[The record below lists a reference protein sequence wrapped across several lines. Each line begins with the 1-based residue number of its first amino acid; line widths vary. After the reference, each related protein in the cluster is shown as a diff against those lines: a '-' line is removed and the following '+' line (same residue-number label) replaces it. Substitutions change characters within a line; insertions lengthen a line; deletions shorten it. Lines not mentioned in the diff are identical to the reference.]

1 MEGNSWRPAQ
11 GESAAASDGGSGDWR
26 TQLQP
31 EARHRIVNKIM
42 ETLKRHLPISVPEG
56 INELQKIA
64 IRFEEKIYTA
74 ASNQPDYLRKIS
86 LKMLSMENKSQHSA
100 SINPSISNSAVLNQN
115 SADPALLGVQ
125 SQANQGQP
133 LSVSMVNQP
142 SARQQILSQNI
153 QNNTLAMAQN
163 PANLSSALSSITGL
177 SQSNIS
183 GVSQISNLQNMP
195 GISQNSANN
204 SLGQTAAPDLYSNT
218 QRPMQGRQQ
227 QQQLIS
233 QQQHQTQNQLLL
245 QHQFQQQYMK
255 QKFQQS
261 SLLQPHVQQQQQ
273 QQSLMQTTQLQSS
286 QQPLMQIGSNFQSG
300 QSAMQQTQPGA
311 IQSAVQP
318 GLQQNQLSTVQQS
331 APSLLQQHPQS
342 IARQQQ
348 QSQSA
353 MLQQSTSMQQQ
364 PTSAPQQSNL
374 PMQQHQQQQIIGQ
387 QTNISNVQQTQLI
400 GQQTSATEMQQS
412 QRVSIQQNNLLN
424 MQQPHHLLNQ
434 HQQQQLGNQSNMSG
448 LQQQQ
453 QQQQQ
458 QQILGSLSNVSNMQP
473 HQRPMHIHQQPKTT
487 IQQQQ
492 QNQQAP
498 LAMLQPQGQQPQH
511 QSSQQQLLSQ
521 FQSQPASLQQQLVQ
535 QHPSS
540 MQREMQQRI
549 QASGLLSQ
557 NAIEQQ
563 KQFVQSQIG
572 LQEVSSSKAL
582 DSSAQTGHV
591 GIIDWQEEIYQ
602 KIKSMKELYFADLTE
617 LYQKIVLKL
626 QQLQHDVL
634 MPSVKTSEQFDKMKS
649 YKIMLERTL
658 HILQLPRSNIQ
669 LGLKDKLPLYEKQ
682 ITTFLATNK
691 KKVVPSQPPGQQQF
705 QHPGGHPQSM
715 SQQQS
720 SQVPQ
725 VQQHDNYANQQMNLQ
740 GSTTSVQPAAM
751 PSMQHGSVPLSTHF
765 GVPTPQQNMTNAL
778 QTGSAIDSAQGSSF
792 SSLQQGG
799 IASMQQG
806 GLVSGQ
812 GSINVPPQT
821 NANVMSNGSMNSL
834 QNNINSKQPSS
845 NAIQQQHFKQEQ
857 QQQQH
862 MQNQQLKQQFQQRN
876 MQQQIIQQQQKQQ
889 LLQVQQPLQQQLQ
902 QQQQKQHQTS
912 QLPVHQL
919 SQLNQSNEINE
930 LKFRQGPGVKP
941 GLYQQHF
948 LPNQRHSYYQQ
959 LKSGAAFPIS
969 SPQNFQASSPQ
980 ISHHSSPQLDQ
991 HSLLS
996 SQIKT
1001 GTPLQS
1007 ANSPF
1012 DPSPSTPIAP
1022 SPIPGD
1028 EKQISGI
1035 TSVPNAGRV
1044 GHQPTAVAPQA
1055 QSLAVTTPGIS
1066 ASPLLAEFTSPDG
1079 NQTNHTNSG
1088 AAKAITTERPFERLI
1103 KVIRS
1108 STPKALSSAV
1118 SDIGSV
1124 VSIIDRIAGSAP
1136 APGNGSRAAVG
1147 EDLVAMTKCRLQARS
1162 FMSQDGSATTK
1173 KMKRDTSAMPLNNVS
1188 SAGSVNDSFKH
1199 SYGLDTSELEST
1211 ATSRVKRQKV
1221 EVNHALLEEIREI
1234 NQRLI
1239 GTVVNI
1245 SEEDTDSNSAAPQGE
1260 GTIVKCVF
1268 TTVALCPSLK
1278 SQFASEHMSPILPLR
1293 LLVPANY
1300 PKCSPVLLDKF
1311 PDEQRE
1317 SDDLS
1322 VKARSTFIISLRGLS
1337 QPMSLGEMARTWDV
1351 SARKVITEYARQT
1364 GGGTFS
1370 SRYGAWENCVA
1381 A

>member
-11 GESAAASDGGSGDWR
+11 GESAAASDAGSADWR

-56 INELQKIA
+56 LNELQKIA

-74 ASNQPDYLRKIS
+74 ASNQ
-86 LKMLSMENKSQHSA
+86 NKSQHSA
-100 SINPSISNSAVLNQN
+100 SINPAMSNSTSLNQN

-142 SARQQILSQNI
+142 STRQQILSQNI
-153 QNNTLAMAQN
+153 QNNTLATAQN

-204 SLGQTAAPDLYSNT
+204 SLGQAAAPDLYSNT

-227 QQQLIS
+227 QQQIIS
-233 QQQHQTQNQLLL
+233 QQQHQTQNQFLY
-245 QHQFQQQYMK
+245 QHQFQQQLMN
-255 QKFQQS
+255 QKLQQS
-261 SLLQPHVQQQQQ
+261 SLLQPHVQQQQQQ

-311 IQSAVQP
+311 IQSAVQS

-387 QTNISNVQQTQLI
+387 QTNISNVQQAQLI

-412 QRVSIQQNNLLN
+412 QRVPIQQNNLLN

-458 QQILGSLSNVSNMQP
+458 QQILGSLSNISNMQP

-591 GIIDWQEEIYQ
+591 GVIDWQEEIYQ

-626 QQLQHDVL
+626 QQHDVL
-634 MPSVKTSEQFDKMKS
+634 MPSVKTSEQFEKMKS
-649 YKIMLERTL
+649 YKTMLERTL
-658 HILQLPRSNIQ
+658 QLLQLSRSNIQ
-669 LGLKDKLPLYEKQ
+669 PGLKDKLPLYEKQ

-725 VQQHDNYANQQMNLQ
+725 VQQHDNFANQQMNLQ

-765 GVPTPQQNMTNAL
+765 GVPTPQQNITNAL

-834 QNNINSKQPSS
+834 QNNINSKQPIS

-857 QQQQH
+857 QQQH
-862 MQNQQLKQQFQQRN
+862 MQNQQLKQQLQQRH
-876 MQQQIIQQQQKQQ
+876 MQRQIIQQQQKQQ
-889 LLQVQQPLQQQLQ
+889 LLQAQQPLQQQLQ

-919 SQLNQSNEINE
+919 SQLNQSNEVNE
-930 LKFRQGPGVKP
+930 LKLRQGPGVKP
-941 GLYQQHF
+941 GPYQQHF

-991 HSLLS
+991 HILLS

-1028 EKQISGI
+1028 EKQLSGI

-1079 NQTNHTNSG
+1079 NQTTHTNSG

-1103 KVIRS
+1103 KV
-1108 STPKALSSAV
+1108 
-1118 SDIGSV
+1118 
-1124 VSIIDRIAGSAP
+1124 
-1136 APGNGSRAAVG
+1136 
-1147 EDLVAMTKCRLQARS
+1147 
-1162 FMSQDGSATTK
+1162 
-1173 KMKRDTSAMPLNNVS
+1173 
-1188 SAGSVNDSFKH
+1188 
-1199 SYGLDTSELEST
+1199 
-1211 ATSRVKRQKV
+1211 
-1221 EVNHALLEEIREI
+1221 
-1234 NQRLI
+1234 
-1239 GTVVNI
+1239 
-1245 SEEDTDSNSAAPQGE
+1245 
-1260 GTIVKCVF
+1260 
-1268 TTVALCPSLK
+1268 
-1278 SQFASEHMSPILPLR
+1278 SPILPLR

-1322 VKARSTFIISLRGLS
+1322 VKARSTFAISLRGLS

-1351 SARKVITEYARQT
+1351 SARKNMHNRLEEAPLAQDMVLGKI
-1364 GGGTFS
+1364 
-1370 SRYGAWENCVA
+1370 V
-1381 A
+1381 

>member
-11 GESAAASDGGSGDWR
+11 GESAAASDAGSADWR

-56 INELQKIA
+56 LNELQKIA

-100 SINPSISNSAVLNQN
+100 SINPAMSNSTSLNQN
-115 SADPALLGVQ
+115 SADP
-125 SQANQGQP
+125 
-133 LSVSMVNQP
+133 
-142 SARQQILSQNI
+142 
-153 QNNTLAMAQN
+153 
-163 PANLSSALSSITGL
+163 GL

-204 SLGQTAAPDLYSNT
+204 SLGQAAAPDLYSNT

-227 QQQLIS
+227 QQQIIS
-233 QQQHQTQNQLLL
+233 QQQHQTQNQFLY
-245 QHQFQQQYMK
+245 QHQFQQQLMN
-255 QKFQQS
+255 QKLQQS
-261 SLLQPHVQQQQQ
+261 SLLQPHVQQQQQQ

-311 IQSAVQP
+311 IQSAVQS

-387 QTNISNVQQTQLI
+387 QTNISNVQQAQLI

-412 QRVSIQQNNLLN
+412 QRVPIQQNNLLN

-458 QQILGSLSNVSNMQP
+458 QQILGSLSNISNMQP

-591 GIIDWQEEIYQ
+591 GVIDWQEEIYQ

-634 MPSVKTSEQFDKMKS
+634 MPSVKTSEQFEKMKS
-649 YKIMLERTL
+649 YKTMLERTL
-658 HILQLPRSNIQ
+658 QLLQLSRSNIQ
-669 LGLKDKLPLYEKQ
+669 PGLKDKLPLYEKQ

-725 VQQHDNYANQQMNLQ
+725 VQQHDNFANQQMNLQ

-765 GVPTPQQNMTNAL
+765 GVPTPQQNITNAL

-834 QNNINSKQPSS
+834 QNNINSKQPIS

-857 QQQQH
+857 QQQH
-862 MQNQQLKQQFQQRN
+862 MQNQQLKQQLQQRH
-876 MQQQIIQQQQKQQ
+876 MQRQIIQQQQKQQ
-889 LLQVQQPLQQQLQ
+889 LLQAQQPLQQQLQ

-919 SQLNQSNEINE
+919 SQLNQSNEVNE
-930 LKFRQGPGVKP
+930 LKLRQGPGVKP
-941 GLYQQHF
+941 GPYQQHF

-991 HSLLS
+991 HILLS

-1028 EKQISGI
+1028 EKQLSGI

-1079 NQTNHTNSG
+1079 NQTTHTNSG

-1103 KVIRS
+1103 KV
-1108 STPKALSSAV
+1108 ALSSAV

-1124 VSIIDRIAGSAP
+1124 VSMIDRIAGSAP

-1278 SQFASEHMSPILPLR
+1278 SQFASEHVSPILPLR

-1322 VKARSTFIISLRGLS
+1322 VKARSTFAISLRGLS

-1351 SARKVITEYARQT
+1351 SARKASE
-1364 GGGTFS
+1364 GGNMSTSNGESYKQGDSVRLQRMTTKAMS
-1370 SRYGAWENCVA
+1370 NCSK
-1381 A
+1381 

>member
-11 GESAAASDGGSGDWR
+11 GESAAASDAGSADWR

-56 INELQKIA
+56 LNELQKIA

-100 SINPSISNSAVLNQN
+100 SINPAMSNSTSLNQN
-115 SADPALLGVQ
+115 SADP
-125 SQANQGQP
+125 
-133 LSVSMVNQP
+133 
-142 SARQQILSQNI
+142 
-153 QNNTLAMAQN
+153 
-163 PANLSSALSSITGL
+163 GL

-204 SLGQTAAPDLYSNT
+204 SLGQAAAPDLYSNT

-227 QQQLIS
+227 QQQIIS
-233 QQQHQTQNQLLL
+233 QQQHQTQNQFLY
-245 QHQFQQQYMK
+245 QHQFQQQLMN
-255 QKFQQS
+255 QKLQQS
-261 SLLQPHVQQQQQ
+261 SLLQPHVQQQQQQ

-311 IQSAVQP
+311 IQSAVQS

-387 QTNISNVQQTQLI
+387 QTNISNVQQAQLI

-412 QRVSIQQNNLLN
+412 QRVPIQQNNLLN

-458 QQILGSLSNVSNMQP
+458 QQILGSLSNISNMQP

-591 GIIDWQEEIYQ
+591 GVIDWQEEIYQ

-634 MPSVKTSEQFDKMKS
+634 MPSVKTSEQFEKMKS
-649 YKIMLERTL
+649 YKTMLERTL
-658 HILQLPRSNIQ
+658 QLLQLSRSNIQ
-669 LGLKDKLPLYEKQ
+669 PGLKDKLPLYEKQ

-725 VQQHDNYANQQMNLQ
+725 VQQHDNFANQQMNLQ

-765 GVPTPQQNMTNAL
+765 GVPTPQQNITNAL

-834 QNNINSKQPSS
+834 QNNINSKQPIS

-857 QQQQH
+857 QQQH
-862 MQNQQLKQQFQQRN
+862 MQNQQLKQQLQQRH
-876 MQQQIIQQQQKQQ
+876 MQRQIIQQQQKQQ
-889 LLQVQQPLQQQLQ
+889 LLQAQQPLQQQLQ

-919 SQLNQSNEINE
+919 SQLNQSNEVNE
-930 LKFRQGPGVKP
+930 LKLRQGPGVKP
-941 GLYQQHF
+941 GPYQQHF

-991 HSLLS
+991 HILLS

-1028 EKQISGI
+1028 EKQLSGI

-1079 NQTNHTNSG
+1079 NQTTHTNSG

-1103 KVIRS
+1103 KV
-1108 STPKALSSAV
+1108 ALSSAV

-1124 VSIIDRIAGSAP
+1124 VSMIDRIAGSAP

-1278 SQFASEHMSPILPLR
+1278 SQFASEHVSPILPLR

-1322 VKARSTFIISLRGLS
+1322 VKARSTFAISLRGLS

-1351 SARKVITEYARQT
+1351 SARKSMYI
-1364 GGGTFS
+1364 
-1370 SRYGAWENCVA
+1370 
-1381 A
+1381 